1 MKPLPSEA
9 LKSNTLADLF
19 YVNRFVKEL
28 QNVINAIKEI
38 NRLVRKRILRQK
50 RERHMLNMAVG
61 ECFPKDV
68 IFYEAHRLNGSQTA
82 KL

>member
-9 LKSNTLADLF
+9 LKSNTLANLF

-38 NRLVRKRILRQK
+38 NRLVRKRILRKK
-50 RERHMLNMAVG
+50 REEAYVKYGSRGM
-61 ECFPKDV
+61 FPKGCD
-68 IFYEAHRLNGSQTA
+68 IL
-82 KL
+82 